1 VNRHALL
8 ATTTLLAGALAA
20 ALAAAGP
27 VNGQVA
33 PAPAQQVA
41 AAPVDPPNIVFVVTD
56 DMARAEM
63 PYMTRTLRLIGGTGT
78 TFSHAMSSFP
88 LCCPARAT
96 MLTGQY
102 AHNHGVLGNASDGY
116 PEGGYAGFDSDS
128 NTIATWMDEAGYQ
141 TGFVGKYLNGYGNQ
155 EPARVPPGWDDWHG
169 TLVGSYRYVRAYE
182 NGVQNNYGKTYR
194 TTWTT
199 RAAVDMIDTR
209 VPYGGPLMLFT
220 WYSAPH
226 NGLPIEDDD
235 PRPVYGRSVP
245 TPVPAR
251 VDRNDF
257 DHLRAPRDPN
267 FGEEDVSDKPQ
278 AIQNLAPFDDI
289 DPLTLDELYQ
299 QRIETLQSVDR
310 GVASMVGALRR
321 SGELDNTVFVFTSDN
336 GYMIGDHR
344 VRQGKTLPY
353 ESSIRVPLLI
363 RGPGFPAGV
372 TRDQLV
378 GTQDF
383 APTFAE
389 IGGATPQRVLD
400 GTSLLP
406 LARIP
411 RASSGRDMVVEV
423 GPKTVGG
430 PMTLAGLRTKRYTYV
445 EYATGERELY
455 DLRHDPYQLENL
467 IGSPELDPDVEA
479 SLQTQLAATRDC
491 VGSACRVP
499 TRY

>member
-1 VNRHALL
+1 MNRHALL
-8 ATTTLLAGALAA
+8 ATTTLLTGTLAV

-27 VNGQVA
+27 VSGQEA
-33 PAPAQQVA
+33 PGTASE
-41 AAPVDPPNIVFVVTD
+41 AAPPPDDPPNIVFVVTD

-63 PYMTRTLRLIGGTGT
+63 PYMPHVQRLIGNHGT
-78 TFSHAMSSFP
+78 TFSHATSPFP

-102 AHNHGVLGNASDGY
+102 AHNHGVLGNASDEF
-116 PEGGYAGFDSDS
+116 PEGGYRGFDTDD
-128 NTIATWMDEAGYQ
+128 NTIATWMHDAGYQ

-182 NGVQNNYGKTYR
+182 NGTRNNYGKYYR

-199 RAAVDMIDTR
+199 AAAVDMIDER
-209 VPYGGPLMLFT
+209 IPDGGPMMLFT

-226 NGLPIEDDD
+226 NGVPVEPDD
-235 PRPVYGRSVP
+235 PRPVYHRPVG
-245 TPVPAR
+245 TPVPAHA
-251 VDRNDF
+251 DRNDF
-257 DHLRAPRDPN
+257 QGVQAPRDPN
-267 FGEEDVSDKPQ
+267 FDEEDVSDKPQ
-278 AIQNLAPFDDI
+278 AIQNLAPFDEI

-310 GVASMVGALRR
+310 GVAKMVSALRR
-321 SGELDNTVFVFTSDN
+321 SGELGNTVFVFTSDN

-344 VRQGKTLPY
+344 VRQGKILPY

-389 IGGATPQRVLD
+389 IGGADPQRVMD
-400 GTSLLP
+400 GASLQ
-406 LARIP
+406 RIAHS
-411 RASSGRDMVVEV
+411 RRSFAGRDMVLEV
-423 GPKTVGG
+423 GPKSFGG
-430 PMTLAGLRTKRYTYV
+430 PMTLTGLRTKRYTYV

-467 IGSPELDPDVEA
+467 IGTPELDPVVETT
-479 SLQTQLAATRDC
+479 LRTQLAAMRDC
-491 VGSACRVP
+491 EGDACLVG
-499 TRY
+499 TRH